1 MVHGIPSRTLR
12 PVPVRRPSD
21 IVTWSARLSPD
32 AVAELPD
39 DDRPLRDGR
48 ARARCATTGADRP
61 TRAAGTVSLLD
72 TPVTGTLLG
81 VQVLA
86 GVDYAVGERTS
97 MGLTAHWARFGEL
110 TEDVVWSII
119 RSHAPVRADGVTPFS
134 GELTFDSVA
143 YWAVTLGLKYHF

>member
-1 MVHGIPSRTLR
+1 
-12 PVPVRRPSD
+12 
-21 IVTWSARLSPD
+21 
-32 AVAELPD
+32 
-39 DDRPLRDGR
+39 
-48 ARARCATTGADRP
+48 
-61 TRAAGTVSLLD
+61 
-72 TPVTGTLLG
+72 
-81 VQVLA
+81 
-86 GVDYAVGERTS
+86 